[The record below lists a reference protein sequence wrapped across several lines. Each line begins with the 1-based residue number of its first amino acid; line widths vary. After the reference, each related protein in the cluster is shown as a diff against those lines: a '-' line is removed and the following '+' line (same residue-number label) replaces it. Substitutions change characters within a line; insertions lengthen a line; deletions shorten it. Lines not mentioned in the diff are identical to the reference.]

1 MGNLLGEP
9 FRPYVNS
16 QIKLRQEI
24 HGKKENRS
32 PQDISYLNS
41 KNAFVK
47 LFSGVSLDERRLK
60 YLRTK
65 NGVTNPLMDL
75 ILPGTD
81 LAKKYVLFNGLSE
94 VGNKIFPEW
103 NVRSGITSPTNPN
116 GAYGVG
122 GTDFGYS
129 PMPGI
134 ISAEI
139 KDLNRGSLKEATINL
154 KVHNKNQFD
163 IIETL
168 YMRLG
173 YSILLEWGVDKYMKY
188 NSDETDIEYVSHIKT
203 IGNEKW
209 FDYSGKSDYTTVL
222 RDIEQRR
229 KDNCG
234 NYDALFGRIS
244 NFSWEFSPDGSYT
257 VMIKVFSVGDVI
269 ESLNI
274 NTPPSGVVS
283 LKQPDPVSEQ
293 SFEQIREQYK
303 DADAVSEEVFYSTL
317 YPGLRDEVKRFY
329 NDMKNKGFFNIFDGL
344 YDEGVYNIKNE
355 ESVSTWDKLVQYTKE
370 TIQSTTVFSL
380 TESDW
385 KVGAGSDKIFS
396 KDLAN
401 QFIFRPVYKK
411 EPGITP
417 ITYKAPQNLSEE
429 FGNVNDI
436 VREVLRDPSTQQGVF
451 NNPKAGDLIYRGGTN
466 NLDSSIT
473 QTLSDLTYI
482 GQNYP
487 AGFFYDILVNQLEDL
502 TKDYIIVQDIQQ
514 ITPENENVQENESTF
529 KIKMPN
535 LSKKVNGAYPI
546 EEVILAFGKQALN
559 TVQFEGAVKKGF
571 DDAYDEAKPNKLIG
585 IKPGYGAKTAGTL
598 WPGVRS
604 GWYLTHLGLDE
615 FLRGKNATFQSAPA
629 VEEGP
634 VSVYEVARLNNK
646 VTNPQSVPAVS
657 NEKTIPGWNQILDK
671 LIFYIATEEKFLT
684 HIYNMFVAANKAGG
698 EDDDR
703 FEVPDEDEITEAQ
716 VDTDAYEQLLEEKRN
731 KNAIFNWFYNI
742 RKMYPL
748 YTYGVV
754 NETNDNVKLIT
765 NQILEN
771 LPKISLFINKGDRK
785 EFEEIGRIVNPYNR
799 KSEVKDINKGN
810 ILSKL
815 KEVIAD
821 EYDKN
826 MEGVTLWRT
835 DAGSEFMNVTLSD
848 KYGSDDPNEIFAQ
861 LEAIAEKENVKISPA
876 ITKLKTL
883 YTNSFKTPSQQAAEW
898 NKKVGFPQYVEGKR
912 RDFGF
917 LFLNPIEN
925 SYFVRLGVLL
935 EFLER
940 NVIFKVNEKTPAIK
954 FDTNVETNICYAI
967 DNVISTNITKCLIS
981 NSNVYTNKFGTR
993 LIFDNVFENL
1003 EDFVKVV
1010 KVDKGTKVYGQI
1022 MNIYFNFNRVEQI
1035 LSAVNDKNEVQL
1047 FKFLKT
1053 LTNDINECTGNVTNI
1068 EPVID
1073 KDTNTIR
1080 FIDQTTIPGLEQIA
1094 KALGIKSF
1102 QKSKSKEVTLE
1113 VFGYNQTNPEKPTSN
1128 FIRNIGLKTEISKEY
1143 SAMITIGA
1151 TANGSLPGSEA
1162 TALSK
1167 WNIGIS
1173 DRFLE
1178 SVDSGDAKKGESFE
1192 DKYKRVLANYANLIA
1207 NRYARCGLNF
1217 PSNGNSGINFVINYD
1232 YISIAQDV
1240 MSNYYKFA
1248 QASTMQR
1255 FLEGKEEGVESSF
1268 GFIPFNLSFDMD
1280 GISGIKIYNRVKINT
1295 SFLPSNYGNSLDF
1308 IVSGVNHILQNN
1320 EWVTKLQTIAT
1331 SKYKDG
1337 S

>member
-47 LFSGVSLDERRLK
+47 LFSGVSLDEKRLK

-65 NGVTNPLMDL
+65 NGVTNPLMGT
-75 ILPGTD
+75 ILPGVD

-94 VGNKIFPEW
+94 SFKNSEFFQQRGLTTGTGDRAGLSEF
-103 NVRSGITSPTNPN
+103 N

-139 KDLNRGSLKEATINL
+139 KDLNRGSLKEAIINL

-188 NSDETDIEYVSHIKT
+188 NSDETEIEYVSHIKT

-209 FDYSGKSDYTTVL
+209 FDYSGKSDYTSVL

-257 VMIKVFSVGDVI
+257 VMIKVFSVGDVV

-274 NTPPSGVVS
+274 NTPPAGEAPV
-283 LKQPDPVSEQ
+283 KQPDPVSEQ
-293 SFEQIREQYK
+293 SFEQLRQKYK
-303 DADAVSEEVFYSTL
+303 DSDAVPENIFYSQL

-344 YDEGVYNIKNE
+344 YDEGVYNIKND
-355 ESVSTWDKLVQYTKE
+355 ESVSTWDKIVQYTKE

-396 KDLAN
+396 KDLSN
-401 QFIFRPVYKK
+401 QFIFRPVYKQS
-411 EPGITP
+411 PGIKP
-417 ITYKAPQNLSEE
+417 ITYKSPPNLSEE

-436 VREVLRDPSTQQGVF
+436 VKEVLGDPSTQQGVF
-451 NNPKAGDLIYRGGTN
+451 NNPKAGDVIYRGGIT

-473 QTLSDLTYI
+473 QTLTDLTYI
-482 GQNYP
+482 GKNYP

-502 TKDYIIVQDIQQ
+502 AKDYVITQEIQQ
-514 ITPENENVQENESTF
+514 ITPENENVQEDKSTF

-546 EEVILAFGKQALN
+546 EEVVLFFQKVALDQVRFDGVIKN
-559 TVQFEGAVKKGF
+559 GF
-571 DDAYDEAKPNKLIG
+571 DNAYDDDKQNQLTALP
-585 IKPGYGAKTAGTL
+585 PGYGAKAAGTL
-598 WPGVRS
+598 WPGVRN
-604 GWYLTHLGLDE
+604 GWYLVHLGLDE
-615 FLRGKNATFQSAPA
+615 FLRGKNATIQSAPP

-634 VSVYEVARLNNK
+634 ISVYEVARPNNK
-646 VTNPQSVPAVS
+646 TTNPQSIPAAS

-671 LIFYIATEEKFLT
+671 LLFYIATEEKFLT
-684 HIYNMFVAANKAGG
+684 HIYNMFVAADKAGG

-703 FEVPDEDEITEAQ
+703 FEIPDEDEVTETQ
-716 VDTDAYEQLLEEKRN
+716 IDTDAYEQLLEEKRN
-731 KNAIFNWFYNI
+731 KNAIFNWFYNV
-742 RKMYPL
+742 RKIYPL

-754 NETNDNVKLIT
+754 NESNEDAYKVT
-765 NQILEN
+765 NQILQN
-771 LPKISLFINKGDRK
+771 LPKISLYINKSDNNDYY
-785 EFEEIGRIVNPYNR
+785 EIGRIVNPFNR
-799 KSEVKDINKGN
+799 KAEVLDINKGGT
-810 ILSKL
+810 LSAL
-815 KEVIAD
+815 KEIIAD

-848 KYGSDDPNEIFAQ
+848 KFGSNDPNEIFAK
-861 LEAIAEKENVKISPA
+861 LEAIAEKENVKISPR
-876 ITKLKTL
+876 IQKLKTL
-883 YTNSFKTPSQQAAEW
+883 YTNSFKTFTQQAAEW
-898 NKKVGFPQYVEGKR
+898 NKKVGFPQYAEGKR
-912 RDFGF
+912 RDFAF
-917 LFLNPIEN
+917 LFLSPIEN

-981 NSNVYTNKFGTR
+981 NSNFYSGKFGTR
-993 LIFDNVFENL
+993 LEFDNVFENL

-1035 LSAVNDKNEVQL
+1035 LSAVN
-1047 FKFLKT
+1047 
-1053 LTNDINECTGNVTNI
+1053 
-1068 EPVID
+1068 
-1073 KDTNTIR
+1073 
-1080 FIDQTTIPGLEQIA
+1080 EQ
-1094 KALGIKSF
+1094 K
-1102 QKSKSKEVTLE
+1102 
-1113 VFGYNQTNPEKPTSN
+1113 
-1128 FIRNIGLKTEISKEY
+1128 
-1143 SAMITIGA
+1143 
-1151 TANGSLPGSEA
+1151 
-1162 TALSK
+1162 
-1167 WNIGIS
+1167 
-1173 DRFLE
+1173 
-1178 SVDSGDAKKGESFE
+1178 
-1192 DKYKRVLANYANLIA
+1192 
-1207 NRYARCGLNF
+1207 
-1217 PSNGNSGINFVINYD
+1217 
-1232 YISIAQDV
+1232 
-1240 MSNYYKFA
+1240 
-1248 QASTMQR
+1248 
-1255 FLEGKEEGVESSF
+1255 
-1268 GFIPFNLSFDMD
+1268 
-1280 GISGIKIYNRVKINT
+1280 
-1295 SFLPSNYGNSLDF
+1295 
-1308 IVSGVNHILQNN
+1308 
-1320 EWVTKLQTIAT
+1320 
-1331 SKYKDG
+1331 
-1337 S
+1337 